1 MVGLPAESRVDRF
14 VSDHSVDRVDSQV
27 ARQKRSMATAKLWN
41 GHIMTV
47 SPVLAEAPVLTLE
60 NVRKAY
66 RKREALKG
74 ISLELRP
81 GELLGFFGPNG
92 AGKTT
97 MIRCISGLIKPDSGK
112 IVRKSLSD
120 PKDDS
125 PARLGLVPQNLA
137 VYPDLTVQQNLE
149 VFGRLE
155 GVSGSAL
162 KQRIGQV
169 LEWAALK
176 DRTRSLTKT
185 LSGGMQRRLNLA
197 CSVLHEPD
205 ILLLDEPTV
214 GVDPQSRE
222 RIYEMIQELKAEG
235 AAVLLTTH
243 QLEEVE
249 TRCDRIVVMDHGTIV
264 ADGTLSELVN
274 RTIGLPHRVILR
286 FDQPY
291 LRPLALFAF
300 DEQRTS
306 ATCALPSMKDLPQA
320 LSVLKQLDQEPS
332 QIDVRS
338 YGLQDVFLNLTGRRL
353 RE

>member
-1 MVGLPAESRVDRF
+1 MT
-14 VSDHSVDRVDSQV
+14 DS
-27 ARQKRSMATAKLWN
+27 SLS
-41 GHIMTV
+41 TV
-47 SPVLAEAPVLTLE
+47 APVLTLQ
-60 NVRKAY
+60 NVRKKY
-66 RKREALKG
+66 RGREALKG

-97 MIRCISGLIKPDSGK
+97 MIRCICGLLKPDSGK
-112 IVRKSLSD
+112 IIRHSPEDSE
-120 PKDDS
+120 DDE
-125 PARLGLVPQNLA
+125 PVRLGLVPQNLA

-155 GVSGSAL
+155 GVSGRVL
-162 KQRIGQV
+162 KHRIRDV
-169 LEWAALK
+169 LEWAALN
-176 DRTRSLTKT
+176 DRTRSLTRT
-185 LSGGMQRRLNLA
+185 LSGGMQRRLNIA
-197 CSVLHEPD
+197 CSVLHDPD

-222 RIYEMIQELKAEG
+222 RIYEMMQELTEQG

-264 ADGTLSELVN
+264 ADGILSDLVKQ
-274 RTIGLPHRVILR
+274 TIGQSHRVILR
-286 FDQPY
+286 FDRPY
-291 LRPLALFAF
+291 SKSLAAFEF

-306 ATCALPSMKDLPQA
+306 ATCSLASMKELPQI

-332 QIDVRS
+332 QIDVRT
-338 YGLQDVFLNLTGRRL
+338 YGLQDVFLELTGRSL

>member
-1 MVGLPAESRVDRF
+1 MTES
-14 VSDHSVDRVDSQV
+14 S
-27 ARQKRSMATAKLWN
+27 AT
-41 GHIMTV
+41 TV
-47 SPVLAEAPVLTLE
+47 PPVLTLQ
-60 NVRKAY
+60 NVRKTY
-66 RKREALKG
+66 RGREALKG

-97 MIRCISGLIKPDSGK
+97 MIRCISGLLKPDSGK
-112 IVRKSLSD
+112 IIRHPFDHGDDDD
-120 PKDDS
+120 PDNDE
-125 PARLGLVPQNLA
+125 PIRLGLVPQNLA

-155 GVSGSAL
+155 GVSGKAL
-162 KQRIGQV
+162 KHRINEV
-169 LEWAALK
+169 LEWAALI

-185 LSGGMQRRLNLA
+185 LSGGMQRRLNIA
-197 CSVLHEPD
+197 CSVLHDPD

-222 RIYEMIQELKAEG
+222 RIYEMMQQLTADG

-249 TRCDRIVVMDHGTIV
+249 TRCDRIVVMDHGAIV
-264 ADGTLSELVN
+264 ADGTLSELVSK
-274 RTIGLPHRVILR
+274 TIGQPHRVILK
-286 FDQPY
+286 FDRPCSK
-291 LRPLALFAF
+291 PLASFAF
-300 DEQRTS
+300 DEPRTT
-306 ATCALPSMKDLPQA
+306 ATCSLASMKELPLV

-332 QIDVRS
+332 RIDVRS
-338 YGLQDVFLNLTGRRL
+338 YGLQDVFLELTGRSL

>member
-1 MVGLPAESRVDRF
+1 MMVSSAPT
-14 VSDHSVDRVDSQV
+14 
-27 ARQKRSMATAKLWN
+27 K
-41 GHIMTV
+41 
-47 SPVLAEAPVLTLE
+47 APVLTLQD
-60 NVRKAY
+60 VRKKY
-66 RKREALKG
+66 RGREALKG
-74 ISLELRP
+74 ISWELYA

-97 MIRCISGLIKPDSGK
+97 MIRCISGLLKPDSGK
-112 IVRKSLSD
+112 IIRHP
-120 PKDDS
+120 PKPTEDDN
-125 PARLGLVPQNLA
+125 PVRLGLVPQNLA

-155 GVSGSAL
+155 GVSGQTL
-162 KQRIGQV
+162 KRRIGEV

-185 LSGGMQRRLNLA
+185 LSGGMQRRLNIA

-222 RIYEMIQELKAEG
+222 RIYEMMQELTAEG

-249 TRCDRIVVMDHGTIV
+249 TRCDRIIVMDHGTIV
-264 ADGTLSELVN
+264 ADGTLGDLVSE
-274 RTIGLPHRVILR
+274 TIGQPHRVILR
-286 FDQPY
+286 FDHPCST
-291 LRPLALFAF
+291 PLEAF
-300 DEQRTS
+300 TFDQQKTS
-306 ATCALPSMKDLPQA
+306 ATRALESMSELPQV
-320 LSVLKQLDQEPS
+320 LSVLKQLAEQPS

-338 YGLQDVFLNLTGRRL
+338 YGLQDVFLELTGRNL

>member
-1 MVGLPAESRVDRF
+1 MTES
-14 VSDHSVDRVDSQV
+14 S
-27 ARQKRSMATAKLWN
+27 AT
-41 GHIMTV
+41 TV
-47 SPVLAEAPVLTLE
+47 PPVLTLRD
-60 NVRKAY
+60 VRKKY
-66 RKREALKG
+66 RGREALKG

-97 MIRCISGLIKPDSGK
+97 MIRCISGLLKPDSGK
-112 IVRKSLSD
+112 ITRHPFDD
-120 PKDDS
+120 PEDND
-125 PARLGLVPQNLA
+125 PVRLGLVPQNLA

-155 GVSGSAL
+155 GVRGQAL
-162 KQRIGQV
+162 KYRIDEV

-185 LSGGMQRRLNLA
+185 LSGGMQRRLNIA

-222 RIYEMIQELKAEG
+222 RIYEMMQQLTADG

-264 ADGTLSELVN
+264 ADGTLSELVQ
-274 RTIGLPHRVILR
+274 RTIGQPHRVILR
-286 FDQPY
+286 FERPCPK
-291 LRPLALFAF
+291 PLASFVF
-300 DEQRTS
+300 DEPRTS
-306 ATCALPSMKDLPQA
+306 ATCSLASMQELPQVLA
-320 LSVLKQLDQEPS
+320 VLKQLDQEPS

-338 YGLQDVFLNLTGRRL
+338 YGLQDVFLELTGRSL

>member
-1 MVGLPAESRVDRF
+1 MTQS
-14 VSDHSVDRVDSQV
+14 S
-27 ARQKRSMATAKLWN
+27 AT
-41 GHIMTV
+41 TV
-47 SPVLAEAPVLTLE
+47 SPVLTLQ
-60 NVRKAY
+60 NVRKTY
-66 RKREALKG
+66 RGREALKG

-97 MIRCISGLIKPDSGK
+97 MIRCISGLLKPDSGQISRHPPDK
-112 IVRKSLSD
+112 LNDDD
-120 PKDDS
+120 PDKDK
-125 PARLGLVPQNLA
+125 PIRLGLVPQNLA

-155 GVSGSAL
+155 GVSSRAL
-162 KQRIGQV
+162 KHRINEV

-185 LSGGMQRRLNLA
+185 LSGGMQRRLNIA
-197 CSVLHEPD
+197 CSVLHDPD

-222 RIYEMIQELKAEG
+222 RIYEMLQQLTAEG

-243 QLEEVE
+243 QIEEVE

-264 ADGTLSELVN
+264 ADGTLSDLVSK
-274 RTIGLPHRVILR
+274 TIGQPHRVILK
-286 FDQPY
+286 FDRPCTK
-291 LRPLALFAF
+291 PLASFAF
-300 DEQRTS
+300 DEPRTT
-306 ATCALPSMKDLPQA
+306 ATCSLASMKELPQI
-320 LSVLKQLDQEPS
+320 LSVLKQLDHEPS
-332 QIDVRS
+332 KIDVRS
-338 YGLQDVFLNLTGRRL
+338 YGLQHVFLELTGRSL

>member
-1 MVGLPAESRVDRF
+1 
-14 VSDHSVDRVDSQV
+14 
-27 ARQKRSMATAKLWN
+27 
-41 GHIMTV
+41 
-47 SPVLAEAPVLTLE
+47 
-60 NVRKAY
+60 
-66 RKREALKG
+66 
-74 ISLELRP
+74 LRP

-97 MIRCISGLIKPDSGK
+97 MIRCICGLLKPDSGK
-112 IVRKSLSD
+112 IIRHSPEDSE
-120 PKDDS
+120 DDE
-125 PARLGLVPQNLA
+125 PVRLGLVPQNLA

-155 GVSGSAL
+155 GVSGRVL
-162 KQRIGQV
+162 KHRIRDV
-169 LEWAALK
+169 LEWAALN
-176 DRTRSLTKT
+176 DRTRSLTRT
-185 LSGGMQRRLNLA
+185 LSGGMQRRLNIA
-197 CSVLHEPD
+197 CSVLHDPD

-222 RIYEMIQELKAEG
+222 RIYEMMQELTEQG

-264 ADGTLSELVN
+264 ADGILSDLVKQ
-274 RTIGLPHRVILR
+274 TIGQSHRVILR
-286 FDQPY
+286 FDRPY
-291 LRPLALFAF
+291 SKSLAAFEF

-306 ATCALPSMKDLPQA
+306 ATCSLASMKELPQI

-332 QIDVRS
+332 QIDVRT
-338 YGLQDVFLNLTGRRL
+338 YGLQDVFLELTGRSL